1 MKISDLYIQNFK
13 SIHNMHI
20 QDIENALILVGQNN
34 TGKTTVLDAIR
45 AVGGEY
51 QICPEDFGENGANIE
66 ISVSLKFTQKDLELL
81 RKNGVVSKYRKKDA
95 CMQDFRK
102 KLPSWSDDTLSFT
115 MIANRDGRIRYQDGI
130 KKHNPYIQEVFPKIY
145 YVDTER
151 SLEQLQSDLLLIQE
165 NELLQR
171 MRSGCCMFNQ
181 AKRCSHCFSCIGL
194 IQKKS
199 PDELDVFETA
209 KLLDYKLYQLNLDDF
224 ARIVNK
230 SFRKNGGRE
239 ELLYSMNRD
248 VEQMLHVTTEI
259 RQSARGLT
267 RPISRMGKGMR
278 CIYLFS
284 LLEAY
289 TEIEESLPSIIMIED
304 PEIFLHPRLQK
315 VSGEILYRLSRK
327 NQVIFTTHSP
337 NLLPNFSS
345 RQIRQVIIRENGSP
359 SIRRKTDISAILDDL
374 GYTAGDLMNVNF
386 VFIVEGKQDKSRLPL
401 LLWKYYSETYDPQ
414 GKLARI
420 AIITT
425 NSCTNIKTYANLK
438 YMNQIYL
445 RDQFLMI
452 RDGDG
457 KDPAVLGKQLCRYY
471 EERNLEDMDKLPR
484 VRPENVLILRYYSFE
499 NYFLNPGVM
508 AQLGVVE
515 SEQAFYEILLE
526 KWKEYL
532 HRITSGRHL
541 QEILGR
547 ELETVED
554 IKEHMEEIKIY
565 LRGHN
570 LFDIFYGRY
579 KEEETRLL
587 KRYIDLAPKEDFKDI
602 LEALERFP
610 YFESR
615 KKAPPV
621 PVP

>member
-1 MKISDLYIQNFK
+1 MKITDLYIHNFK
-13 SIHNMHI
+13 FIHNMQI
-20 QDIENALILVGQNN
+20 RNIENALILVGQNN
-34 TGKTTVLDAIR
+34 TGKTTVLDAVR

-51 QICPEDFGENGANIE
+51 EITPEDFGEDGANIE
-66 ISVSLKFTQKDLELL
+66 ISVTLEFTPEDLELL
-81 RKNGVVSKYRKKDA
+81 HRGGMVSQYRRKDA
-95 CMQDFRK
+95 WLQDFQK
-102 KLPSWSDDTLSFT
+102 KLPSFRDGRLSFT
-115 MIANRDGRIRYQDGI
+115 MTANRSGRMRCQDGVR
-130 KKHNPYIQEVFPKIY
+130 KHNPYLQEVFPKIY

-151 SLEQLQSDLLLIQE
+151 NLEALQGDLLLLQE
-165 NELLQR
+165 DEILQR

-181 AKRCSHCFSCIGL
+181 AKKCNYCFSCIGL
-194 IQKKS
+194 IEKKA
-199 PDELDVFETA
+199 PGELDVFETA

-224 ARIVNK
+224 ARRVNQ
-230 SFRKNGGRE
+230 SFRKNGGRDQI
-239 ELLYSMNRD
+239 LYSMNRD
-248 VEQMLHVTTEI
+248 VEQMLHVTTEF
-259 RQSARGLT
+259 RNPAQNLA

-289 TEIEESLPSIIMIED
+289 TEIEENLPSIILIED

-337 NLLPNFSS
+337 NLLSNFNS
-345 RQIRQVIIRENGSP
+345 RQIRQIVIREDGS
-359 SIRRKTDISAILDDL
+359 SDIREKTDISAILDDL

-401 LLWKYYSETYDPQ
+401 LLQKYYSEVYDAE
-414 GKLARI
+414 GRLSRV

-457 KDPAVLGKQLCRYY
+457 EDPAVLGRQLCRYY
-471 EERNLEDMDKLPR
+471 EERNLEDMDRLPR

-499 NYFLNPGVM
+499 NYFLNPKVM
-508 AQLGVVE
+508 TQLGVVE
-515 SEQAFYEILLE
+515 SEEAFYQILLE

-541 QEILGR
+541 REILGKD
-547 ELETVED
+547 LETADDV
-554 IKEHMEEIKIY
+554 KQHMEEIRTY
-565 LRGHN
+565 VRGHN
-570 LFDIFYGRY
+570 LFDIFYGKY
-579 KEEETRLL
+579 KEEETELL
-587 KRYIDLAPKEDFKDI
+587 KKYIDLAPREDFRDI
-602 LEALERFP
+602 LDAMERFP
-610 YFESR
+610 YFESH
-615 KKAPPV
+615 KNTDTKQK
-621 PVP
+621 

>member
-1 MKISDLYIQNFK
+1 MRITELHIQNFK
-13 SIHNMHI
+13 SIHDMHI
-20 QDIENALILVGQNN
+20 RNIENALILVGRNN
-34 TGKTTVLDAIR
+34 TGKTTVLDAVR
-45 AVGGEY
+45 AVGGDYE
-51 QICPEDFGENGANIE
+51 ISPDDFEEDGANIE
-66 ISVSLKFTQKDLELL
+66 ITISLEFSEEDLELL
-81 RKNGVVSKYRKKDA
+81 RKNGMISKYRKKDA
-95 CMQDFRK
+95 WMQDFCK
-102 KLPSWSDDTLSFT
+102 KLPSWSDGILTFT
-115 MIANRDGRIRYQDGI
+115 MISNRDGRVRYSDGF
-130 KKHNPYIQEVFPKIY
+130 KKHNPYIPEVFPKIY

-151 SLEQLQSDLLLIQE
+151 RLEQLQSDLLMLQE
-165 NELLQR
+165 DAILQR

-181 AKRCSHCFSCIGL
+181 AKQCDYCFSCIGL
-194 IQKKS
+194 IQQKT
-199 PDELDVFETA
+199 PEELDVFETA
-209 KLLDYKLYQLNLDDF
+209 KLLDYKLYQLNLDEF
-224 ARIVNK
+224 ARKVNK
-230 SFRKNGGRE
+230 NFHKNGGRE
-239 ELLYSMNRD
+239 EILYSMNRD

-259 RQSARGLT
+259 WDPAQNLT

-289 TEIEESLPSIIMIED
+289 TEIEKSLPCIIMIED

-327 NQVIFTTHSP
+327 NQVIFSTHSP
-337 NLLPNFSS
+337 NLLPNFNS
-345 RQIRQVIIRENGSP
+345 RQIRQVYIRDDGFSDVRE
-359 SIRRKTDISAILDDL
+359 KTDISAILDDL

-401 LLWKYYSETYDPQ
+401 LLQKYYSELYDEQ
-414 GKLARI
+414 GNLSRI

-457 KDPAVLGKQLCRYY
+457 KDPAVLGRQLCRYY

-484 VRPENVLILRYYSFE
+484 VRPENVLILKYYSFE
-499 NYFLNPGVM
+499 NYFLNPKIM
-508 AQLGVVE
+508 AQLGVVP
-515 SEQAFYEILLE
+515 SEEAFYEIFLE

-532 HRITSGRHL
+532 HRLSSGRHL
-541 QEILGR
+541 QEVLGQN
-547 ELETVED
+547 LETVQD
-554 IKEHMEEIKIY
+554 VKDHMEEIKIY

-579 KEEETRLL
+579 KDQETELL
-587 KRYIDLAPKEDFKDI
+587 KRYIDLAPPEDFQDI
-602 LEALERFP
+602 LNAMERFT
-610 YFESR
+610 YFESKR
-615 KKAPPV
+615 I
-621 PVP
+621 

>member
-1 MKISDLYIQNFK
+1 MKISDLHIQNFK
-13 SIHNMHI
+13 SIRDMHI
-20 QDIENALILVGQNN
+20 RNIENALILVGQNN
-34 TGKTTVLDAIR
+34 TGKTTVMDAIR
-45 AVGGEY
+45 AIGGEY
-51 QICPEDFGENGANIE
+51 QICPEDFGEDGANIE
-66 ISVSLKFTQKDLELL
+66 ISVSLEFTEEDLELL
-81 RKNGVVSKYRKKDA
+81 HQKGMVSKYRRYDA
-95 CMQDFRK
+95 WMQDFCR
-102 KLPSWSDDTLSFT
+102 KLPSWSDGTLTFT
-115 MIANRDGRIRYQDGI
+115 MTANRNGRIRYQDGV
-130 KKHNPYIQEVFPKIY
+130 KKHNPYIQEIFPKIY

-151 SLEQLQSDLLLIQE
+151 SLEQLQRDLLLLQE
-165 NELLQR
+165 DELLQR
-171 MRSGCCMFNQ
+171 MRSDCCMFDQ
-181 AKRCSHCFSCIGL
+181 AKKCNHCFSCIGL
-194 IQKKS
+194 IQQKS
-199 PDELDVFETA
+199 PNELNVFETA
-209 KLLDYKLYQLNLDDF
+209 KLLDYKLYQLSLDEF
-224 ARIVNK
+224 ARKVNS
-230 SFRKNGGRE
+230 SFHRNGGRE
-239 ELLYSMNRD
+239 EILYSMNRD

-259 RQSARGLT
+259 RHPTQNFT
-267 RPISRMGKGMR
+267 RSISRMGKGMR

-345 RQIRQVIIRENGSP
+345 RQILQVIIGGDGFSN
-359 SIRRKTDISAILDDL
+359 IRPKTDISAILDDL

-401 LLWKYYSETYDPQ
+401 LLQKYYSETYDEQ
-414 GKLARI
+414 GNLSRI

-445 RDQFLMI
+445 RDQFLMV

-457 KDPAVLGKQLCRYY
+457 KDSAALGRQLCRYY
-471 EERNLEDMDKLPR
+471 EERNLEDADKLPR
-484 VRPENVLILRYYSFE
+484 VRPENVLILKYYSFE
-499 NYFLNPGVM
+499 NYFLNPTVM
-508 AQLGVVE
+508 ARLGVVD
-515 SEQAFYEILLE
+515 SEDDFYEILLD

-532 HRITSGRHL
+532 HRLTSGRHL
-541 QEILGR
+541 LEILGKD
-547 ELETVED
+547 LETTED
-554 IKEHMEEIKIY
+554 IKEHMEEIRIY

-579 KEEETRLL
+579 RENETELL
-587 KRYIDLAPKEDFKDI
+587 KQYIDLAPREDFKDI
-602 LEALERFP
+602 LEALERFA

-615 KKAPPV
+615 RV
-621 PVP
+621 